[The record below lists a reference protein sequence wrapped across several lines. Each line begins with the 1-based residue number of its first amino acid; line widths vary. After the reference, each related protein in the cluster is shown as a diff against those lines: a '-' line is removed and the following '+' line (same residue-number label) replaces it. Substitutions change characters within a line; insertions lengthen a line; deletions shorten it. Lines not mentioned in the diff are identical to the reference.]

1 MILNLK
7 PGRPPG
13 AGSSRSRTRVVF
25 CIHTVEQRTM
35 SESNTDKEPHITL
48 SWELTFNPPA
58 KCEELPALQNGLWS
72 D

>member
-1 MILNLK
+1 
-7 PGRPPG
+7 
-13 AGSSRSRTRVVF
+13 
-25 CIHTVEQRTM
+25 M